1 MAKQKTQY
9 VCQECGY
16 STPRWAGRC
25 DSCGAWNTFVE
36 ERTAG
41 SSAKRARR
49 EPTAAIQ
56 PITAIDSTKEF
67 RLLTGM
73 AELDRV
79 LGGGIVPGSVTLL
92 GGDPGIGKSTLM
104 MQLCRSIASSEE
116 MPGTVLYISGEESAR
131 QLKMRAE
138 RLNALSDNFLVTAET
153 SVEQVTANAEDL
165 KPALVVVD
173 SIQTM
178 QREDLDSTP
187 GSVAQLRESTAALLQ
202 MAKTSNT
209 PVIIIGHVT
218 KEGFIAG
225 PRVLEHMVDTV
236 LQFEGDSHHT
246 YRIVR
251 CVKNRF
257 GSTNEIGIFEMTATG
272 MREVSNPSEVFLSG
286 RSHDIA
292 GSCVCPIIEGTRA
305 LLIEVQSLVTE
316 SNYGTPQRTVTG
328 IDGRRHSLL
337 LAVLEKRYGLRLGQ
351 FDVFT
356 NIAGGVKVDET
367 AADLAIAMAVISSTK
382 DIPIDFRTAIIGEL
396 GLGGEVRSVS
406 NIEKR
411 ISEAEKL
418 GFTRILIPAGNIKE
432 TRKRGIQIKEC
443 DTLSSAMDGIF
454 PF

>member
-225 PRVLEHMVDTV
+225 PREGLLLLSQLVLH
-236 LQFEGDSHHT
+236 
-246 YRIVR
+246 
-251 CVKNRF
+251 
-257 GSTNEIGIFEMTATG
+257 
-272 MREVSNPSEVFLSG
+272 
-286 RSHDIA
+286 
-292 GSCVCPIIEGTRA
+292 
-305 LLIEVQSLVTE
+305 
-316 SNYGTPQRTVTG
+316 
-328 IDGRRHSLL
+328 GRRQD
-337 LAVLEKRYGLRLGQ
+337 ARR
-351 FDVFT
+351 
-356 NIAGGVKVDET
+356 
-367 AADLAIAMAVISSTK
+367 
-382 DIPIDFRTAIIGEL
+382 
-396 GLGGEVRSVS
+396 
-406 NIEKR
+406 
-411 ISEAEKL
+411 
-418 GFTRILIPAGNIKE
+418 
-432 TRKRGIQIKEC
+432 
-443 DTLSSAMDGIF
+443 
-454 PF
+454 